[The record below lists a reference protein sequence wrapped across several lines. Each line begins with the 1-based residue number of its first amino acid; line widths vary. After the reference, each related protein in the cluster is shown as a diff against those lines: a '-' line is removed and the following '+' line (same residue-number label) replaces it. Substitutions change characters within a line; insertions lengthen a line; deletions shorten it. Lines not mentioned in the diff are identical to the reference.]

1 MAYKTT
7 KIKSGMTLPK
17 LAQQYGTTPA
27 AILKAN
33 KIPKL
38 SAGMVVKIPPP
49 PKIGISN
56 MPALLNAMGQAQRY
70 TAGGGIPTQ
79 PGAYSTTPVAPQVRP
94 MQPGMDLQNP
104 YTPFFTQSQG
114 SFMSGSGGVN
124 YQQPVA
130 GGGVFPHSQGP
141 LVNSGQQTQVQP
153 VGINAADRSTYMT
166 VQNSV
171 AQPATTG
178 AIQQRPPSGV
188 YDPNAADAQD
198 WLNYWNKLPVGTP
211 KSNVYIP
218 TKSEV
223 WLMKGQ
229 ARRRR
234 AEEAE
239 QDRNN
244 YSAQTYVPPKKQE
257 QPTGN
262 ASNQNVTWRIG

>member
-17 LAQQYGTTPA
+17 LAEQYGTTPA
-27 AILKAN
+27 AILQAN

-49 PKIGISN
+49 PK
-56 MPALLNAMGQAQRY
+56 PAGWGD
-70 TAGGGIPTQ
+70 GGFTPTQ
-79 PGAYSTTPVAPQVRP
+79 YQPNQYSQPIGPVQPQVLVGGQWQNFNRQYQ
-94 MQPGMDLQNP
+94 QPIGPNQP
-104 YTPFFTQSQG
+104 QYGPFQPAPLTQG
-114 SFMSGSGGVN
+114 SFVSGNGSVN
-124 YQQPVA
+124 QQISPQQA
-130 GGGVFPHSQGP
+130 YMQQFPSQGT
-141 LVNSGQQTQVQP
+141 VNIQQP
-153 VGINAADRSTYMT
+153 VGINAADRNSYMT
-166 VQNSV
+166 TQ
-171 AQPATTG
+171 ATTTTTG

-198 WLNYWNKLPVGTP
+198 WINYWNKLPVGTP

-234 AEEAE
+234 KEQEE
-239 QDRNN
+239 QDNNN
-244 YSAQTYVPPKKQE
+244 YSTQNYTPPQKQE